1 MLPLSVSAGQNITRD
16 NFLEIRNA
24 RFAVDNNDEPV
35 PDNIPV
41 ANTVDA
47 FANTA
52 IDRNA
57 IAAEYWEFGGV
68 DQWRTS
74 GGGIFSPTKLKKTDY
89 SSIPRMSTLDF
100 FLLFYPYNYI

>member
-1 MLPLSVSAGQNITRD
+1 MTRD
-16 NFLEIRNA
+16 NFLELRNA
-24 RFAVDNNDEPV
+24 GFAVNDNNETV
-35 PDNIPV
+35 PENIPV
-41 ANTVDA
+41 STTIYSVTD
-47 FANTA
+47 TA